1 MYHVLRLRT
10 IEHIGKHVT
19 AACGEDARHMLTN
32 KRIEGGARMSVNV
45 KSRIAGMTL
54 AIAGTAAL
62 AQSYPTKPVRLVVP
76 YPASGPTDVTARLLA
91 QKLAEASGK
100 SVIVDNRPGAGGII
114 GCEIVVRS
122 APDGHTVLIMPTQVA
137 INPSLYRKMSFDTL
151 KDLAAITQLTSQ
163 PYIMVA
169 PTSAPF
175 RTVQELIALAKAKPG
190 EVRCASSGIGG
201 GNHLAC
207 ELFNKM
213 AGTKMTHVPY
223 KGAAPALVDTIAGR
237 VEVYMPN
244 PITALKQ
251 VEAGK
256 LRAIAFTGNKRVDVM
271 PDLPT
276 IAESGLPGYQAGVW
290 MGLFTSAGTPG
301 AIVEAIYRET
311 TRILQLSDI
320 RKSLTSEGGEI
331 IASTPAEFST
341 FMQAEVRKWSEL
353 VRTSGAKAD

>member
-1 MYHVLRLRT
+1 MNANEHRFELGKT
-10 IEHIGKHVT
+10 ISCSGIGRMAGIALAMASTVT
-19 AACGEDARHMLTN
+19 
-32 KRIEGGARMSVNV
+32 
-45 KSRIAGMTL
+45 
-54 AIAGTAAL
+54 L

-76 YPASGPTDVTARLLA
+76 YPASGPTDLTARLLA
-91 QKLAEASGK
+91 QKLAETSGR
-100 SVIVDNRPGAGGII
+100 SVVVDNRPGAGGII

-122 APDGHTVLIMPTQVA
+122 APDGHTLLIMPTQVA
-137 INPSLYRKMSFDTL
+137 INPSLYKKMPFDTL
-151 KDLAAITQLTSQ
+151 EDLAGITQLTSQ
-163 PYIMVA
+163 PYILVA
-169 PTSAPF
+169 PVTAPF
-175 RTVQELIALAKAKPG
+175 STVQELIALAKAKPG

-223 KGAAPALVDTIAGR
+223 KGAAPALVDTMAGR

-244 PITALKQ
+244 PITALRQ

-276 IAESGLPGYQAGVW
+276 VAESGLPGYQAGVW
-290 MGLFTSAGTPG
+290 MGLFTSAGTPA
-301 AIVEAIYRET
+301 AIVEAIYREAK
-311 TRILQLSDI
+311 RILQLPDI
-320 RKSLTSEGGEI
+320 RKTLTSDGGEI
-331 IASTPAEFST
+331 IGSTPAEFST